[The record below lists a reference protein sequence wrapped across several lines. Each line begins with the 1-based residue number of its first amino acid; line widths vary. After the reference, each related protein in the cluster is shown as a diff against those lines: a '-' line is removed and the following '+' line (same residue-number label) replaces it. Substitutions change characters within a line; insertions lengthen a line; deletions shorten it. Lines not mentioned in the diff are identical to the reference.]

1 MIEGSLSNWEMV
13 KNDPW
18 EPCRKEM
25 RAGERDG
32 SVNGDRQGPADQV
45 VSPVLPT
52 T

>member
-1 MIEGSLSNWEMV
+1 MIESSSSNWEMV

-25 RAGERDG
+25 RASERDG
-32 SVNGDRQGPADQV
+32 SVNGDRQRPEDQV

>member
-1 MIEGSLSNWEMV
+1 MIEGSLRNREMV

-18 EPCRKEM
+18 EPRRKEM

-32 SVNGDRQGPADQV
+32 SVNGDRKRPADQV
-45 VSPVLPT
+45 VSLVPPT